1 MSGAV
6 VDVSTPA
13 GAFSAIPV
21 SMGRPELDVTH
32 AGIATDPGDHAMGFD
47 HELPVE
53 RNHAM
58 QAWFSGAAKN
68 VVKAQLFAAG
78 VRLNLVLSSYHLG

>member
-1 MSGAV
+1 
-6 VDVSTPA
+6 
-13 GAFSAIPV
+13 
-21 SMGRPELDVTH
+21 
-32 AGIATDPGDHAMGFD
+32 
-47 HELPVE
+47 
-53 RNHAM
+53 M